1 MIKKTTIFLFSR
13 GCLTGHECVF
23 SNSYICPIYIPE
35 VDCKCRAGCRVDY
48 TFIPYGT
55 TVTMDTCGNTC
66 SCFNMYGAVSKI
78 YIYLHLLK
86 SCKIKNILECLANK
100 KFLLNQINVSPF
112 IFVGVLF

>member
-78 YIYLHLLK
+78 YIYLHYI
-86 SCKIKNILECLANK
+86 KIM
-100 KFLLNQINVSPF
+100 
-112 IFVGVLF
+112 